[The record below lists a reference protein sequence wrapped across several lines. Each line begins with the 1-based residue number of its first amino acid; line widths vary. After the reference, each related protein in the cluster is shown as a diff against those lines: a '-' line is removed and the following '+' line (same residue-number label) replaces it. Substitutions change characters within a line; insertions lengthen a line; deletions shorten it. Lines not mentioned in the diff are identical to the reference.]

1 MVAEGGQDISVDVHR
16 AQQMVVTRMKMYSKP
31 FKPVVEV
38 ESI

>member
-1 MVAEGGQDISVDVHR
+1 MVVEGGQDISVGVHR
-16 AQQMVVTRMKMYSKP
+16 VQQTVVTRMKVYPKP